1 MEMEAEEA
9 NGSGDMSIDDG
20 EGLDAEQSSEEV
32 IDLTG
37 STSTEEDG
45 VQYISSV
52 YYDLTRSRP
61 SNNHSD
67 TSAGTQ
73 SQASD
78 AESDPSTPSAWTTDD
93 QNVDST
99 SISASNTVSA
109 TTTND
114 VPNNIPSY
122 TTDHRIPRTSPS
134 KPTDKGHTFTTGS
147 TTIPSS

>member
-45 VQYISSV
+45 VQYISPV

-61 SNNHSD
+61 NNNHSD
-67 TSAGTQ
+67 TSADTQ

-78 AESDPSTPSAWTTDD
+78 AESDPSTASAWRTDD
-93 QNVDST
+93 QNVDPT
-99 SISASNTVSA
+99 SISTSNTHSA

-114 VPNNIPSY
+114 VPNSIPSN
-122 TTDHRIPRTSPS
+122 TTDRRTPRTSPS
-134 KPTDKGHTFTTGS
+134 KPTGKGRFHHHPVQLDTAG
-147 TTIPSS
+147 